1 MATISDDDA
10 RKAIEILQEI
20 VATVVKFLLD
30 LISKAP
36 GFSVVERLWIS
47 TNLVSVKKSISA
59 MEEKLLKKCPVRVF
73 QLGSSRFSWL
83 TLFQEKYQDTANELK
98 QETNKAL
105 IAATQAY
112 S

>member
-1 MATISDDDA
+1 
-10 RKAIEILQEI
+10 
-20 VATVVKFLLD
+20 
-30 LISKAP
+30 
-36 GFSVVERLWIS
+36 
-47 TNLVSVKKSISA
+47 
-59 MEEKLLKKCPVRVF
+59 MEENLLKKCPVRVF